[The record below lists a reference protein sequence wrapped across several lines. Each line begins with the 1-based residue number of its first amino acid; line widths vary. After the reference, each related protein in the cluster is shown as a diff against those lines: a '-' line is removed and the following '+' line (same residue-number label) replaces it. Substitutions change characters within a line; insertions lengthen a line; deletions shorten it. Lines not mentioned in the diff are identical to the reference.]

1 MRSQNASHANLA
13 WFLIVPRVDF
23 ICALIICALMKS
35 NQTYKHQAP
44 MGYLIHEVAR
54 LMKRRFEEEARVH
67 GITLPQWRVLAQV
80 AIHEGITQ
88 VALAAAT
95 DTDPMTVS
103 GVLDRLEKRGLLDRY
118 PDPTD
123 SRAKLAR
130 LTAEG
135 EEIFTTARKV
145 GLAMYEA
152 ALEGISPEERQ
163 TVITALS
170 KMRENLSGQTADL
183 EEV

>member
-1 MRSQNASHANLA
+1 
-13 WFLIVPRVDF
+13 
-23 ICALIICALMKS
+23 MKS
-35 NQTYKHQAP
+35 NLSYKHQAP

-54 LMKRRFEEEARVH
+54 LMKRRFEEEAKVH
-67 GITLPQWRVLAQV
+67 GITLPQWRVLAQI
-80 AIHEGITQ
+80 ALNDGITQ
-88 VALAAAT
+88 VGLATAA
-95 DTDPMTVS
+95 DTDPMTIS
-103 GVLDRLEKRGLLDRY
+103 GVLDRLEKRGLIDRY

-145 GLAMYEA
+145 GLSMYEA
-152 ALEGISPEERQ
+152 ALEGVTPDERQ

>member
-1 MRSQNASHANLA
+1 
-13 WFLIVPRVDF
+13 
-23 ICALIICALMKS
+23 MKS
-35 NQTYKHQAP
+35 NLGYKHQAP

-67 GITLPQWRVLAQV
+67 GITLPQWRVLAQI
-80 AIHEGITQ
+80 ALNEGITQ

-103 GVLDRLEKRGLLDRY
+103 GVLDRLEKRGLVERY
-118 PDPTD
+118 ADPTD
-123 SRAKLAR
+123 SRAKFAR
-130 LTAEG
+130 ITAEG

-145 GLAMYEA
+145 GLSMYEA
-152 ALEGISPEERQ
+152 ALEGVTPEERQ
-163 TVITALS
+163 TVINALS
-170 KMRENLSGQTADL
+170 RMRENLSGQTADL